1 MNKEILN
8 RINQQTDNM
17 LKDLINFKKE
27 ANDKI
32 LFAIKTLEL
41 IAKDPF
47 NGRDGE
53 PDPRKVILRMRVD
66 ALNALEKLK

>member
-41 IAKDPF
+41 IAQDPF

-53 PDPRKVILRMRVD
+53 PDPMRVILRMRVD

>member
-41 IAKDPF
+41 IAQDPF

-53 PDPRKVILRMRVD
+53 PDPMKVILRMRVD

>member
-41 IAKDPF
+41 IAQDPF
-47 NGRDGE
+47 NGR
-53 PDPRKVILRMRVD
+53 VRVD

>member
-8 RINQQTDNM
+8 RINQQTDNI

-47 NGRDGE
+47 NGR
-53 PDPRKVILRMRVD
+53 VRVD

>member
-1 MNKEILN
+1 
-8 RINQQTDNM
+8 M

-47 NGRDGE
+47 NGR
-53 PDPRKVILRMRVD
+53 VRVD